1 MQALNQASNGLCIRC
16 FKTATPTES
25 DTRHVQRLLKS
36 QAEVFYV
43 MISITNNMSH
53 KIFLES

>member
-1 MQALNQASNGLCIRC
+1 MGCASDC

-43 MISITNNMSH
+43 MISITNNISH